1 MKKKFPRLPDSEL
14 EVMMALWNG
23 HPDMTRLEVE
33 TYLNRKKH
41 LALTT
46 VLSMLT
52 RLEKKKFVS
61 VKKDGRT
68 NLYNPLVTREAYQQQ
83 KAAACWKKLYGN
95 SLKSFCGVP
104 VSERGNRQGK
114 SWKKWRRF
122 CGKWR
127 KRRNRKWRIG

>member
-1 MKKKFPRLPDSEL
+1 KQKSTGRKYLRLDISFAAPYNKINYYNGRRKRIVKKKFPRLPDSEL

-61 VKKDGRT
+61 VKKDG
-68 NLYNPLVTREAYQQQ
+68 
-83 KAAACWKKLYGN
+83 
-95 SLKSFCGVP
+95 
-104 VSERGNRQGK
+104 
-114 SWKKWRRF
+114 
-122 CGKWR
+122 
-127 KRRNRKWRIG
+127 

>member
-83 KAAACWKKLYGN
+83 ESRSVLEKLYGN
-95 SLKSFCGVP
+95 SLKSFV
-104 VSERGNRQGK
+104 VSLYQSEGIGREELEEMEAVLREVE
-114 SWKKWRRF
+114 KKEE
-122 CGKWR
+122 
-127 KRRNRKWRIG
+127 